1 MSDPT
6 ILLVPDLRL
15 ESWLSM
21 DRYAAE
27 LARRLPEITVPEEW
41 RTLGGPRYYTRFV
54 RYPRAL
60 RRYQAEL
67 VHVADHSYAH
77 CLRSFPGSR
86 SVVTVHD
93 LYPVVVLAARQR
105 TVRAAVRDR
114 LLRWV
119 LDWARRATRW
129 IAGSGF
135 AAAECRRL
143 LGVPDERITVIPYGV
158 ADAFFERPN
167 QVAIAGRRQ
176 AWLSAARS
184 RGDRQVILHVGNCA
198 PRKNVEAAI
207 AALGVLRRRGV
218 DACLVQIGGHFRG
231 GHRGAM
237 AAAGVQD
244 VVVQERL
251 VDEAALVAAY
261 YAADALVMPST
272 YEGFGLP
279 VLEALAAGL
288 PVVTSGAG
296 GLREAGG
303 DAVLVADGA
312 NPPALADAL
321 ERALL
326 DGGLRATLRERGIAH
341 ARAHTWERTA
351 ESTRAL
357 YDEVLRGS

>member
-1 MSDPT
+1 V

-15 ESWLSM
+15 EAWHSM

-27 LARRLPEITVPEEW
+27 LARRLPEIAVAEEA
-41 RTLGGPRYYTRFV
+41 RTLGGPRYYARYV

-60 RRYQAEL
+60 RRYQPEL
-67 VHVADHSYAH
+67 VHIADHSYAH
-77 CLRSFPGSR
+77 CLKSFPGAK

-93 LYPVVVLAARQR
+93 LYPVAVLEARQKS
-105 TVRAAVRDR
+105 VRAAVRDR

-119 LDWARRATRW
+119 LDWAHRASRW
-129 IAGSGF
+129 IAGSAF

-143 LGVPDERITVIPYGV
+143 LGVPEGQMKVIPYGV
-158 ADAFFERPN
+158 AEAFFRRPTE
-167 QVAIAGRRQ
+167 VAIAARRQ

-184 RGDRQVILHVGNCA
+184 RSNRHVILHVGTCA
-198 PRKNVEAAI
+198 PRKNVEAAT

-218 DACLVQIGGHFRG
+218 DACLVQIGGEFKG
-231 GHRGAM
+231 GHRAAM
-237 AAAGVQD
+237 AAAGVED
-244 VVVQERL
+244 VVVQERM
-251 VDEAALVAAY
+251 VDEASLLSAY
-261 YAADALVMPST
+261 YAADVLVMPST

-303 DAVLVADGA
+303 DAAVVADGA

-321 ERALL
+321 ELVLL
-326 DGGLRATLRERGIAH
+326 DTEVRSSLRERGIAH
-341 ARAHTWERTA
+341 ARTHTWERTA
-351 ESTRAL
+351 ELTRVLYREAL
-357 YDEVLRGS
+357 GGS